1 MELDLQSLF
10 GLHVILSHKF
20 EPKVESSNT
29 VHSLILSYENLKLP
43 LTAMAG
49 FYHCKSSHWAFGA
62 ENRLQK
68 LNTTF
73 NCHSKVYLFLT
84 HCAAYIGIGGM
95 KIENEPRH

>member
-10 GLHVILSHKF
+10 GLHVILAHKF
-20 EPKVESSNT
+20 EPKVDSSNT

-62 ENRLQK
+62 EKMQTAKIKYNFQTVIQK
-68 LNTTF
+68 HTYF
-73 NCHSKVYLFLT
+73 
-84 HCAAYIGIGGM
+84 
-95 KIENEPRH
+95 